1 MSKTTACIVL
11 TQKAEV
17 KQGKLP
23 AQDGIISLDSVK
35 TYLKKK
41 EVPEILGTYR
51 YKTYTL
57 TLLGHTTG
65 KAGTENKHELP
76 PPFDNTLCFGDIV
89 LIASTY
95 PTTYTKPVP
104 FKTEDYE
111 AFYTKMFG
119 GFEDIDSEDE
129 EEEEDAE
136 EADEVEVE
144 AGVKE
149 KIIVEEV
156 DDDEDA
162 EDEEEEEA
170 EAEVEA
176 EAEAEAEAEVGP
188 ADVEVED
195 LPIRPAKISKKKRAA
210 AALQSGTSQILH
222 IPKEEHLHK
231 ESLTNAHLFPKRE
244 LAIQQIELVLR
255 EAGIT
260 DLDVKEL
267 ERCIYNASI
276 TEALGRHVTCH
287 WNNSLFKHIYLTKM
301 RHILG
306 NLLPSSYVQNTKLL
320 DDLRSGKYSIES
332 VCSINTYALCNE
344 RWRDFIH
351 RRQQREKRELEGNKA
366 MATDQFLCM
375 RCHKRECTYYEM
387 QTRSADEPMTIFIQ
401 CMNCGKHWRQ

>member
-1 MSKTTACIVL
+1 MSKNAPCIVL

-23 AQDGIISLDSVK
+23 LQDGDVTLDSVK
-35 TYLKKK
+35 SYLKKK
-41 EVPEILGTYR
+41 ETPEILGTYR

-57 TLLGHTTG
+57 TLIGYTAG

-95 PTTYTKPVP
+95 PATYKKAVA
-104 FKTEDYE
+104 FKTEEYE

-119 GFEDIDSEDE
+119 GFEDIDSEE
-129 EEEEDAE
+129 EEEEE
-136 EADEVEVE
+136 EEEVEE
-144 AGVKE
+144 VKE
-149 KIIVEEV
+149 KIIVE
-156 DDDEDA
+156 D
-162 EDEEEEEA
+162 DEEEEVE
-170 EAEVEA
+170 EEEEEEEEVSPEIEPEVE
-176 EAEAEAEAEVGP
+176 
-188 ADVEVED
+188 ED
-195 LPIRPAKISKKKRAA
+195 LPRGPVKVTKKKRAA
-210 AALQSGTSQILH
+210 AAVQSGTSQILH
-222 IPKEEHLHK
+222 IPKEDHLQK
-231 ESLTNAHLFPKRE
+231 ETTSSAHLFPKRE
-244 LAIQQIELVLR
+244 LALQQIELVLQKNN
-255 EAGIT
+255 IT
-260 DLDVKEL
+260 DIDVTEL

-276 TEALGRHVTCH
+276 TESHERHVTCH

-306 NLLPSSYVQNTKLL
+306 NLIPSSYVQNTKLL
-320 DDLRSGKYSIES
+320 DDLRSGKYSLETI
-332 VCSINTYALCNE
+332 CSLNTYTLCNE

-351 RRQQREKRELEGNKA
+351 RRQQREKRQLEGNKA

>member
-1 MSKTTACIVL
+1 MSKNTACIVL

-23 AQDGIISLDSVK
+23 AQDGVVSLDSVK

-41 EVPEILGTYR
+41 DVPEIIGTYR

-57 TLLGHTTG
+57 TMIGYTTG

-89 LIASTY
+89 LIASAY
-95 PTTYTKPVP
+95 PTTYTKPVS
-104 FKTEDYE
+104 FKTEEYE

-119 GFEDIDSEDE
+119 GFEDIDSDEEEDEADEADETEEAEAVVVAGAEKIIEEVDE
-129 EEEEDAE
+129 EEE
-136 EADEVEVE
+136 
-144 AGVKE
+144 
-149 KIIVEEV
+149 
-156 DDDEDA
+156 DED
-162 EDEEEEEA
+162 EDEDEAEIEA
-170 EAEVEA
+170 EAEVEV
-176 EAEAEAEAEVGP
+176 EAEVEAG
-188 ADVEVED
+188 VEAEED
-195 LPIRPAKISKKKRAA
+195 LPIRPAKVSKKKRTA

-222 IPKEEHLHK
+222 IPKEDHLQMETVK
-231 ESLTNAHLFPKRE
+231 NPNLYPKRE
-244 LAIQQIELVLR
+244 LAIQQIERVLSQNN
-255 EAGIT
+255 IK
-260 DLDVKEL
+260 DVDVKEL

-276 TEALGRHVTCH
+276 SESVERHVTCH
-287 WNNSLFKHIYLTKM
+287 WNNSLFKHIYLTKL

-306 NLLPSSYVQNTKLL
+306 NLIPSSYVQNTKLL
-320 DDLRSGKYSIES
+320 DELRSGKYSLES
-332 VCSINTYALCNE
+332 ICSLNTYALCNE

-351 RRQQREKRELEGNKA
+351 RRQQREKRQLEGNKA